1 VSVDHGTEPK
11 ARAHVGGGG
20 RDRPAASVNLARRPF
35 ANIRPI
41 QRLGLALWVIGGA
54 LAIAAAVLFWR
65 SLFGIETKKAELA
78 AIERRIAAERL
89 QLETA
94 EASLRRMDLR
104 RQNQEASYLNDRIAE
119 RTFPW
124 SVLFEDLAEVLPREV
139 RLFSLAPQS
148 AAGVT
153 RASAAP
159 VVRRDPRGGRRVFL
173 QMSGAAE
180 SDEAL
185 LRLLDNLFASPY
197 FDAPSLPREIFEG
210 NSVQFALSVHY
221 LPDAT
226 RPARATD
233 EGGPAEVEELPAE
246 DAASD
251 GASRDGDSMDGAAT
265 EADG

>member
-1 VSVDHGTEPK
+1 M
-11 ARAHVGGGG
+11 
-20 RDRPAASVNLARRPF
+20 SVNLARRPF

-65 SLFGIETKKAELA
+65 SLFGIETKKEELA

-94 EASLRRMDLR
+94 EASLRRMNLR

-197 FDAPSLPREIFEG
+197 FDAPSLPRETFEG

-226 RPARATD
+226 RARATD
-233 EGGPAEVEELPAE
+233 EGGRGEVEELPAE
-246 DAASD
+246 DAASG
-251 GASRDGDSMDGAAT
+251 GAFRDGDSRDGAAA

>member
-1 VSVDHGTEPK
+1 MSI
-11 ARAHVGGGG
+11 
-20 RDRPAASVNLARRPF
+20 NLARRPF

-41 QRLGLALWVIGGA
+41 QRLGIALWVIGGA

-65 SLFGIETKKAELA
+65 SLFGIETKKEELA
-78 AIERRIAAERL
+78 AIERQIAAERL

-94 EASLRRMDLR
+94 EASLRRMNLR
-104 RQNQEASYLNDRIAE
+104 HQNQEASYLNDRIAE

-173 QMSGAAE
+173 QMTGAAE

-197 FDAPSLPREIFEG
+197 FDAPSMPRETFEG
-210 NSVQFALSVHY
+210 NSVQFGLSVHY
-221 LPDAT
+221 LPDA
-226 RPARATD
+226 PRAGRTME
-233 EGGPAEVEELPAE
+233 EGSPGEVEELPAE
-246 DAASD
+246 GVAAD
-251 GASRDGDSMDGAAT
+251 GTSLNAVAAG